1 MKPKTKKPV
10 INSPVPMWDDTDKT
24 GIRAKCE
31 YLSDKHKFKVTV
43 SRDGKSYHEL
53 FSAQYEPRFGMDVSD
68 MNESMATAE
77 RLAKKIE
84 EG

>member
-1 MKPKTKKPV
+1 MKAKSKTSAVPV
-10 INSPVPMWDDTDKT
+10 SMWDDTDKV

-43 SRDGKSYHEL
+43 SREGKAYHEL

-68 MNESMATAE
+68 MNESMVIAE

-84 EG
+84 AG